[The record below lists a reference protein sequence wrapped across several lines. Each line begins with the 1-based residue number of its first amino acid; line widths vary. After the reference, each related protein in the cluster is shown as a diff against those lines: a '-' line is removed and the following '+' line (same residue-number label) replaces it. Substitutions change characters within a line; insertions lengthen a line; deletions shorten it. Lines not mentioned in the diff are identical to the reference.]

1 MSFFTTDLGI
11 RRSINLE
18 VGELMG
24 LDPILSNATEISF
37 AVLFVALFIWVMKK
51 NDERENRYLKR
62 LDDKNS
68 VITEQQ
74 KFISDQTKTMSEI
87 SETVKETSN
96 NVREITSEIHSI
108 KEKIEK

>member
-1 MSFFTTDLGI
+1 MEEGEFMGI
-11 RRSINLE
+11 ETL
-18 VGELMG
+18 VA
-24 LDPILSNATEISF
+24 NATEISF
-37 AVLFVALFIWVMKK
+37 AVLFVALFAWVMKK

-62 LDDKNS
+62 LDDKNN

-96 NVREITSEIHSI
+96 NVREITNEIHAI

>member
-1 MSFFTTDLGI
+1 MKSFPGLLLKD
-11 RRSINLE
+11 
-18 VGELMG
+18 GEFMG
-24 LDPILSNATEISF
+24 LEPLMANATEISF

-51 NDERENRYLKR
+51 NDERESRYLKR

-74 KFISDQTKTMSEI
+74 RFISEQTQTMSEI
-87 SETVKETSN
+87 SETVKETSK
-96 NVREITSEIHSI
+96 NVRDITNEIHSI